1 MTEVELKGWGNSIGV
16 ILPAEKLKELGLK
29 KGDKVEIDVIPKKRL
44 NGFGM
49 FKGIGSYDEK
59 EESHEEFW

>member
-1 MTEVELKGWGNSIGV
+1 MVELELKEWGNSIGV

-29 KGDKVEIDVIPKKRL
+29 KGDRVEIDLMPKKRL
-44 NGFGM
+44 NGFGIC
-49 FKGIGSYDEK
+49 KGAAPYVEE